1 MLRVWTT
8 EITEKTL
15 MWVPLIEFS
24 ILWFVTGKLSQAVS
38 HLEKSYGQVHTKI
51 RTVLNGRKTHCLAQL
66 FLGIPQ
72 SFQNCPK
79 FLTWNRLNWI
89 SNDYD
94 TLKFYQRPG
103 LFELLKI
110 SADSVRGP
118 DHERNNL
125 TKNWAVLG
133 SDIIYQRLHR
143 CWWRILGTKCVGDTF
158 EMLVTVLVVFVTNI
172 LYLLTLAS
180 DTRNQ
185 KMLTISK
192 FCH

>member
-1 MLRVWTT
+1 MFRVWTT
-8 EITEKTL
+8 EITGKTL

-51 RTVLNGRKTHCLAQL
+51 RTVLNGRKTHCLALL
-66 FLGIPQ
+66 FLRIPQ
-72 SFQNCPK
+72 SFQNGLK
-79 FLTWNRLNWI
+79 FMTWNRLNWI

-110 SADSVRGP
+110 SAYSVQGL
-118 DHERNNL
+118 DQERTKL
-125 TKNWAVLG
+125 TKNREVWG
-133 SDIIYQRLHR
+133 SYIIYQGLHR
-143 CWWRILGTKCVGDTF
+143 CWWRMLETKCVGDTF

-172 LYLLTLAS
+172 LYLLTSAS
-180 DTRNQ
+180 STNSQ
-185 KMLTISK
+185 KMSPRI
-192 FCH
+192 

>member
-1 MLRVWTT
+1 
-8 EITEKTL
+8 

-66 FLGIPQ
+66 FIGIPQ
-72 SFQNCPK
+72 SFQNCLK

-94 TLKFYQRPG
+94 TLK
-103 LFELLKI
+103 LLKI

-125 TKNWAVLG
+125 TKNWAVQG
-133 SDIIYQRLHR
+133 SDIIYQGLHR
-143 CWWRILGTKCVGDTF
+143 CWWRMLEMKCVDDNF
-158 EMLVTVLVVFVTNI
+158 EMLVEALTVFVTNI

-180 DTRNQ
+180 GTELVPPIIKR
-185 KMLTISK
+185 
-192 FCH
+192 CHKYPNSGQVWDVGDRFHTLRKLPT